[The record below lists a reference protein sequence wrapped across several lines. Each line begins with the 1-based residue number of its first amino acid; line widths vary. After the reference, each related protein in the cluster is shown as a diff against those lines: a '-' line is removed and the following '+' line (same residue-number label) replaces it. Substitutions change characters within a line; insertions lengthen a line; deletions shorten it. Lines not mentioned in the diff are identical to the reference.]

1 MPVFLK
7 GLSGYRSI
15 VHLNKVVASSNAAPT
30 QPKQTEQ
37 GSAPPRLLPSSRTG
51 RAAAWG
57 CRRPRGLLT
66 LTSVKAGSGLPALQV
81 TSGLES
87 ARTRTPIP
95 PPSPSPAVQRGRSG
109 CDRAHA
115 SSPCSA
121 ALLSEEHRVVVVF
134 FFWRVIP
141 TRPSHNPVSATRED
155 GLKQRKA
162 AAARGCELRGSA
174 QSGRPPSRAAL
185 GRAGSAG
192 AERESSR
199 RRERS
204 CGAAPAAPVGRRSK
218 TNGAWQNATGGVS
231 SIRKRPRAWQISAI
245 PVDKRKRLT
254 RTLLGFIV

>member
-95 PPSPSPAVQRGRSG
+95 PPPFPRRAAGPLRLRSGTRQLSLQRRAPQRGAPRCG
-109 CDRAHA
+109 
-115 SSPCSA
+115 
-121 ALLSEEHRVVVVF
+121 VF
-134 FFWRVIP
+134 FFF
-141 TRPSHNPVSATRED
+141 
-155 GLKQRKA
+155 G
-162 AAARGCELRGSA
+162 EL
-174 QSGRPPSRAAL
+174 
-185 GRAGSAG
+185 
-192 AERESSR
+192 SR
-199 RRERS
+199 RVPHTTPS
-204 CGAAPAAPVGRRSK
+204 PRRGK
-218 TNGAWQNATGGVS
+218 TA
-231 SIRKRPRAWQISAI
+231 
-245 PVDKRKRLT
+245 
-254 RTLLGFIV
+254 

>member
-30 QPKQTEQ
+30 QPKQTDQ

-95 PPSPSPAVQRGRSG
+95 PPPSPAVQRGRSG

-121 ALLSEEHRVVVVF
+121 ALLGEEHRVVVVF
-134 FFWRVIP
+134 FFLASYPDASLTQPRLRDAGTRLKTTEGGRRTRV
-141 TRPSHNPVSATRED
+141 RAER
-155 GLKQRKA
+155 QRAERA
-162 AAARGCELRGSA
+162 AAVPRCARPGGI
-174 QSGRPPSRAAL
+174 
-185 GRAGSAG
+185 
-192 AERESSR
+192 R
-199 RRERS
+199 RR
-204 CGAAPAAPVGRRSK
+204 
-218 TNGAWQNATGGVS
+218 
-231 SIRKRPRAWQISAI
+231 
-245 PVDKRKRLT
+245 
-254 RTLLGFIV
+254 

>member
-121 ALLSEEHRVVVVF
+121 ALLGEEHRVVVF
-134 FFWRVIP
+134 FFFLASYPDASLTQPRLRDAGTRLKTTEGGRRTRV
-141 TRPSHNPVSATRED
+141 RAER
-155 GLKQRKA
+155 QRAERA
-162 AAARGCELRGSA
+162 AAVPRCARPGGI
-174 QSGRPPSRAAL
+174 
-185 GRAGSAG
+185 
-192 AERESSR
+192 R
-199 RRERS
+199 RR
-204 CGAAPAAPVGRRSK
+204 
-218 TNGAWQNATGGVS
+218 
-231 SIRKRPRAWQISAI
+231 
-245 PVDKRKRLT
+245 
-254 RTLLGFIV
+254 

>member
-95 PPSPSPAVQRGRSG
+95 PPPLPP
-109 CDRAHA
+109 
-115 SSPCSA
+115 PCS
-121 ALLSEEHRVVVVF
+121 
-134 FFWRVIP
+134 
-141 TRPSHNPVSATRED
+141 
-155 GLKQRKA
+155 
-162 AAARGCELRGSA
+162 
-174 QSGRPPSRAAL
+174 
-185 GRAGSAG
+185 
-192 AERESSR
+192 
-199 RRERS
+199 
-204 CGAAPAAPVGRRSK
+204 GAAPAAIGHTPALPAAPRSSARSTALWWFSFFLASYPDASLTQPRLRDAGTRLKTTEGGRR
-218 TNGAWQNATGGVS
+218 TRVRAERQRAERAAAVPRCARPGG
-231 SIRKRPRAWQISAI
+231 IRRR
-245 PVDKRKRLT
+245 
-254 RTLLGFIV
+254 

>member
-95 PPSPSPAVQRGRSG
+95 PPPSPAVQRGRSG

-121 ALLSEEHRVVVVF
+121 ALLGEEHRVVVVF
-134 FFWRVIP
+134 FFLASYPDASLTQPRLRDAGTRLKTTEGGRRTRV
-141 TRPSHNPVSATRED
+141 RAER
-155 GLKQRKA
+155 QRAERA
-162 AAARGCELRGSA
+162 AAVPRCARPGGI
-174 QSGRPPSRAAL
+174 
-185 GRAGSAG
+185 
-192 AERESSR
+192 R
-199 RRERS
+199 RR
-204 CGAAPAAPVGRRSK
+204 
-218 TNGAWQNATGGVS
+218 
-231 SIRKRPRAWQISAI
+231 
-245 PVDKRKRLT
+245 
-254 RTLLGFIV
+254 

>member
-134 FFWRVIP
+134 FFLASYPDASLTQPRLRDAGTRLKTTEGGRRTRV
-141 TRPSHNPVSATRED
+141 RAER
-155 GLKQRKA
+155 QRAERA
-162 AAARGCELRGSA
+162 AAVPRCARPGGI
-174 QSGRPPSRAAL
+174 
-185 GRAGSAG
+185 
-192 AERESSR
+192 R
-199 RRERS
+199 RR
-204 CGAAPAAPVGRRSK
+204 
-218 TNGAWQNATGGVS
+218 
-231 SIRKRPRAWQISAI
+231 
-245 PVDKRKRLT
+245 
-254 RTLLGFIV
+254 

>member
-95 PPSPSPAVQRGRSG
+95 PPLPP
-109 CDRAHA
+109 
-115 SSPCSA
+115 PCSGA
-121 ALLSEEHRVVVVF
+121 APAAIGHTPALPAAPRSSARSTALWWFF

-141 TRPSHNPVSATRED
+141 TRPSHNPVSATREH

-204 CGAAPAAPVGRRSK
+204 CARPPPPRSAAARKRTELGRTRPAASPPSGSAHAPGRS
-218 TNGAWQNATGGVS
+218 VPS
-231 SIRKRPRAWQISAI
+231 P
-245 PVDKRKRLT
+245 LT
-254 RTLLGFIV
+254 RGRD

>member
-95 PPSPSPAVQRGRSG
+95 PPLPFPRRAAGPLRLRSGTRQLSLQRRAPQRGAPRCG
-109 CDRAHA
+109 GF
-115 SSPCSA
+115 
-121 ALLSEEHRVVVVF
+121 L

-141 TRPSHNPVSATRED
+141 TRPSHNPVSATREH

-204 CGAAPAAPVGRRSK
+204 CARPPPPRSAAARKRTELGRTRPAASPPSGSAHAPGRS
-218 TNGAWQNATGGVS
+218 VPS
-231 SIRKRPRAWQISAI
+231 P
-245 PVDKRKRLT
+245 LT
-254 RTLLGFIV
+254 RGRD

>member
-95 PPSPSPAVQRGRSG
+95 PPPSPAVQRGRSG

-121 ALLSEEHRVVVVF
+121 ALLGEEHRVVVVF
-134 FFWRVIP
+134 FFLASYPDASLTQPRLRDAGRRLKTTEGGRRTRV
-141 TRPSHNPVSATRED
+141 RAER
-155 GLKQRKA
+155 QRAERA
-162 AAARGCELRGSA
+162 AAVPRCARPGGI
-174 QSGRPPSRAAL
+174 
-185 GRAGSAG
+185 
-192 AERESSR
+192 R
-199 RRERS
+199 RR
-204 CGAAPAAPVGRRSK
+204 
-218 TNGAWQNATGGVS
+218 
-231 SIRKRPRAWQISAI
+231 
-245 PVDKRKRLT
+245 
-254 RTLLGFIV
+254 

>member
-95 PPSPSPAVQRGRSG
+95 PPPSPAVQRGRSG

-121 ALLSEEHRVVVVF
+121 ALLSEEHRVVVF
-134 FFWRVIP
+134 FFFLASYPDASLTQPRLRDAGTRLKTTEGGRRTRV
-141 TRPSHNPVSATRED
+141 RAER
-155 GLKQRKA
+155 QRAERA
-162 AAARGCELRGSA
+162 AAVPRCARPGGI
-174 QSGRPPSRAAL
+174 
-185 GRAGSAG
+185 
-192 AERESSR
+192 R
-199 RRERS
+199 RR
-204 CGAAPAAPVGRRSK
+204 
-218 TNGAWQNATGGVS
+218 
-231 SIRKRPRAWQISAI
+231 
-245 PVDKRKRLT
+245 
-254 RTLLGFIV
+254 